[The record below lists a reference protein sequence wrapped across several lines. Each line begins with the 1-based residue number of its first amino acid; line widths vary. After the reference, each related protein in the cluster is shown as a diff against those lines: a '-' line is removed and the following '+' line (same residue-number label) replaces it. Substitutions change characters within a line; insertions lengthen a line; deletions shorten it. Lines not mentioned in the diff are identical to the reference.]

1 MIRQVLRCG
10 SLFFMRLAFGVLPPH
25 DSMVLYDEKKTL
37 HPEGLSV
44 RALAKILRIL
54 CQALTFHAKRYN
66 YVKVCHY
73 LSR

>member
-1 MIRQVLRCG
+1 MIRQAPPVEPVFFAKPVLVHCHRMLCG
-10 SLFFMRLAFGVLPPH
+10 FVRQ
-25 DSMVLYDEKKTL
+25 KKTL
-37 HPEGLSV
+37 HPEGPSV

>member
-1 MIRQVLRCG
+1 SGAVG
-10 SLFFMRLAFGVLPPH
+10 LFDFLKMDDEYSKPP
-25 DSMVLYDEKKTL
+25 YDEKKTL
-37 HPEGLSV
+37 HPEGPSV